1 MNAEFFQIVSVIAF
15 TMAIIFLVLAIILF
29 FKLDI
34 PAVIG
39 ELSGKTAAKQVA
51 EIREQARIQSL
62 KRRPVS
68 EYRESDEVTLQTST
82 LQNTKIQM
90 SEEQTVLLTE
100 ETMLLGETEEL
111 KTTDGFH
118 IVMDVVMIHT
128 DKRI

>member
-1 MNAEFFQIVSVIAF
+1 MNAEIFQIVSVIAF
-15 TMAIIFLVLAIILF
+15 IMAIIFLVLAIILF

-62 KRRPVS
+62 RRRPIS
-68 EYRESDEVTLQTST
+68 EYREPEEASSPQYTD
-82 LQNTKIQM
+82 IQVV
-90 SEEQTVLLTE
+90 EEQTVLLAE

-111 KTTDGFH
+111 KTTDGFQ

>member
-1 MNAEFFQIVSVIAF
+1 MNAEFFQIVSIIAF
-15 TMAIIFLVLAIILF
+15 AMAIIFLVLAIILF

-51 EIREQARIQSL
+51 EIREQARIQAL

-68 EYRESDEVTLQTST
+68 EYREPEEASSPQYTD
-82 LQNTKIQM
+82 IQVV
-90 SEEQTVLLTE
+90 EEQTVLLVE

-111 KTTDGFH
+111 KTTDGFQ
-118 IVMDVVMIHT
+118 IITDVVMIHT